1 MLVNAYALLLL
12 AILSEVFASS
22 MLKAAN
28 GFRKL
33 LPSLGVAAG
42 YGAAFY
48 TFSLSLQTLPLGM
61 AYAIWSG
68 LGTALTALVGIAVYK
83 EAFNG
88 KKFWGF
94 VLIIGGVV
102 LLNIANSGAHA
113 AVD

>member
-1 MLVNAYALLLL
+1 
-12 AILSEVFASS
+12 
-22 MLKAAN
+22 
-28 GFRKL
+28 
-33 LPSLGVAAG
+33 LGVAAG